1 MANVYENA
9 NLDAQNT
16 DDASERF
23 SRGAACLDRGDFD
36 SAFANYNEAVRLSEI
51 DETIAEHTETLTFSP
66 YDSVAFIRRGRA
78 YSMKGDYD
86 SAIADYTEAIL
97 LDPNDSLAYLNR
109 GFAHSENGD
118 TDSAVADLTEA
129 IRLDP
134 NDAAAYSI
142 RGAIVNLKSIA
153 LSVAECYDNVSAF
166 FSNNR
171 GLNPNAKEPFDDIV
185 YYLDEHDIKYAIA
198 DYISESKAMDC
209 LDDFFNDAYSS
220 NKRGI
225 DSAMADYTEAIRL
238 DPNDA
243 AAYYY
248 RGTQH
253 ARNGDI
259 ELSEADFA
267 ELSRIRNE
275 EITEQ

>member
-9 NLDAQNT
+9 NLDARNT

-36 SAFANYNEAVRLSEI
+36 SAFANYNEAARLNEI
-51 DETIAEHTETLTFSP
+51 DEAIAEHTETLAFSP
-66 YDSVAFIRRGRA
+66 YDSVAFISRGMA
-78 YSMKGDYD
+78 YFMKGDYD
-86 SAIADYTEAIL
+86 SAIADYTEAIR
-97 LDPNDSLAYLNR
+97 LDPGDSLAYFNR

-118 TDSAVADLTEA
+118 PDSAVADFTEA

-134 NDAAAYSI
+134 NDAAAYSL
-142 RGAIVNLKSIA
+142 RGMAVTRKAIA
-153 LSVAECYDNVSAF
+153 LSVTECHNNASAF

-171 GLNPNAKEPFDDIV
+171 GLDPDSTEPFDDIV
-185 YYLDEHDIKYAIA
+185 YYLDEHDIESAIDDYAT
-198 DYISESKAMDC
+198 DC
-209 LDDFFNDAYSS
+209 LGDFFDDAYHA
-220 NKRGI
+220 NKRDI
-225 DSAMADYTEAIRL
+225 ESAMADYTEAIRL
-238 DPNDA
+238 DPDHA
-243 AAYYY
+243 VAYYY

-253 ARNGDI
+253 ARNGDA

-267 ELSRIRNE
+267 ELKRIRDE